1 MTRDAVQRGGNVC
14 LGPHADLWGQVVDHL
29 RRRTAMH
36 VKVFNFKAHVEM
48 CNAATDEDK
57 LHAWGNNVVDQSA
70 KKAITSDNYTL
81 MKRME
86 RIAREREY
94 VFFHDECKLR
104 HGMCNQ

>member
-1 MTRDAVQRGGNVC
+1 
-14 LGPHADLWGQVVDHL
+14 
-29 RRRTAMH
+29 MH

-94 VFFHDECKLR
+94 VFSMMNAYCDMVCAISDRYFAVKAAKETQECCPDFFMSTQV
-104 HGMCNQ
+104 HAYIPD